1 MIVILQLTINRC
13 LSMNFPLSLY
23 NQLLSRNC
31 LLRKGCSGF
40 QSNKCQFESNR
51 IKLEQWRHPMF
62 AFPFSTFKTTLA
74 RATRWNL
81 VLSKKTFFD
90 WKKKERPSL
99 DPFNDQTIYHL
110 ICRGDV
116 GSPARAIANLTKKFL
131 SQLKRWLLN
140 FARQISYCA
149 FRELGNNSYVQRASK
164 ILPTEERPLHNHG
177 SSKNQVKAAL
187 QGWKVPLS
195 RKMKKCIEIV

>member
-1 MIVILQLTINRC
+1 M
-13 LSMNFPLSLY
+13 LSLS
-23 NQLLSRNC
+23 QLLKQ
-31 LLRKGCSGF
+31 LLLELLDGIWCSQRKPSLI
-40 QSNKCQFESNR
+40 E
-51 IKLEQWRHPMF
+51 
-62 AFPFSTFKTTLA
+62 
-74 RATRWNL
+74 
-81 VLSKKTFFD
+81 
-90 WKKKERPSL
+90 KKKERPSL

-116 GSPARAIANLTKKFL
+116 GSPVRAIANLTKKFL

-177 SSKNQVKAAL
+177 SSKNQVKAVL